1 ADTQF
6 KNVPSNFQVGY
17 INDFGGLS
25 FYEINCPTVNNSCN
39 VSVAKRDK

>member
-1 ADTQF
+1 
-6 KNVPSNFQVGY
+6 
-17 INDFGGLS
+17 

>member
-1 ADTQF
+1 
-6 KNVPSNFQVGY
+6 
-17 INDFGGLS
+17 S

>member
-1 ADTQF
+1 
-6 KNVPSNFQVGY
+6 
-17 INDFGGLS
+17 GLS

>member
-1 ADTQF
+1 
-6 KNVPSNFQVGY
+6 
-17 INDFGGLS
+17 FGGLS

>member
-1 ADTQF
+1 
-6 KNVPSNFQVGY
+6 
-17 INDFGGLS
+17 GGLS